1 MFDFFSKQNRKLK
14 SSVNQSSKE
23 LVKTIKRSLFLES
36 LEDRRLLAQNVVFSD
51 FEVLSGGVPTAVNSG
66 DTVNIAEGDI
76 LQFTGTTIDDGVS
89 ADVDIV
95 VELEISTAAS
105 APVGSDFEVDLGSD
119 FSASTLVPFRGL
131 RTIDASVGDAAEFTF
146 QILVTDDTVVEL
158 DDDFTVQ
165 IFSTAGAAPQE

>member
-1 MFDFFSKQNRKLK
+1 MFNFLSKRNRKLNSGISQASQESAK
-14 SSVNQSSKE
+14 SM
-23 LVKTIKRSLFLES
+23 KRSLFLES

-95 VELEISTAAS
+95 VELEISTAAA

-119 FSASTLVPFRGL
+119 FSA
-131 RTIDASVGDAAEFTF
+131 
-146 QILVTDDTVVEL
+146 
-158 DDDFTVQ
+158 
-165 IFSTAGAAPQE
+165 